1 MKSTLEVDY
10 IWRTFAKGN
19 IMAKVKEQSVAY
31 TTKKKSSAR
40 TLLAKPKHATMKM
53 LQDLKDDATYE
64 DIMYKV
70 YVLDNIQKGMEDVE
84 RGRVVSHAEVK
95 KRLKRWLA

>member
-1 MKSTLEVDY
+1 
-10 IWRTFAKGN
+10 
-19 IMAKVKEQSVAY
+19 
-31 TTKKKSSAR
+31 
-40 TLLAKPKHATMKM
+40 MKM